1 MSTRDIAAQILNRLT
16 EEQLK
21 GFIALFHDILPTKED
36 NSAKREEA
44 FDRLD
49 KMRRNIPDLDEKK
62 ELEEY
67 RRERYDI

>member
-21 GFIALFHDILPTKED
+21 SFIALFHDILPTKED

>member
-67 RRERYDI
+67 RRERDDI

>member
-67 RRERYDI
+67 RRGRDDI